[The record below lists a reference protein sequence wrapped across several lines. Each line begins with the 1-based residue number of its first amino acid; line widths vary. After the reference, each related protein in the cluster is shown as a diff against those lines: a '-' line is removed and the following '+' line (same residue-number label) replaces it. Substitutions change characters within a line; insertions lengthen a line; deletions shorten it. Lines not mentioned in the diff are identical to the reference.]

1 MTNNLK
7 NLLILSSVLL
17 LALILYLGYQ
27 QTLTGQKISLE
38 EFLIKVKNQEIK
50 TIILSGKTNIIAQTK
65 DGRILKTSKD
75 PEESLTKIFKDYGI
89 PSTTIFSLEINQA
102 TSDLRDIILTLLF
115 NVVPFLLVAWIFW
128 QIFRQAQ
135 RGTTQIFTFGKS
147 GIKVYNPDDPN
158 KVTFKDV
165 ANLEEAKQELME
177 VVEFLKNPDKFL
189 KIGAKIP
196 KGVLLVGP
204 PGSGKTLL
212 ARSVAAEA
220 GVPFF
225 YIAGSEFVEM
235 FVGVGSSVSY
245 DTPVLI
251 KTKNFTKLLPI
262 GKFIDQFYKENEEG
276 LKEVK
281 DVWTLGVDFSK
292 GNKFL
297 KRSTWKKVK
306 AVYRH
311 KVDKIYEIEFIGG
324 KIKVTG
330 DHSVF
335 VRKWNHIIPKKAS
348 ELRVGDVLVG
358 LPYSVRG
365 GYNSN
370 LPLGN
375 RSPHYIRAHQFPEKP
390 PFEEITIWSL
400 EENRFKF
407 FNKEAIP
414 VSIATLM
421 GFSNRKAVAVESLPI
436 QKIENLTYK
445 IKLTPSLM
453 KLLGYYT
460 AEGSYHKRS
469 RDLRFNFGADEK
481 EYHEECM
488 KLMEE
493 VFGPGLKPRAKNN
506 GKGALVIHYNSVPIG
521 RWFAKQCGNGAK
533 NKHVPEFIWDLP
545 KEYFLAYLD
554 GLVKGDGYINKKK
567 MIEFTSASKQLIT
580 ELRWLLNMHGI
591 PCSVSKYYQKG
602 GRIIKNNK
610 KPLPDSI
617 YWRIT
622 VAARINPFSESPA
635 PLFFK
640 RPIIKKIR
648 ILPYND
654 YVYDL
659 CGCEN
664 EAFFGGEKPI
674 LLHNSRVRDA
684 FAVAKRNQPSIL
696 FIDELDA
703 IGKVR
708 GVGITGGHEER
719 EQTLNQILVEM
730 DGFEKGTR
738 VVVIGASVT
747 GDTPVLVKKNGKVML
762 KSIKEIIDEYYL
774 PDEEGIEKPCP
785 DLEVLGFVGEKN
797 RRGVYFRKAV
807 WQKVRS
813 VFRHR
818 VKEIYIIEYLGG
830 KIKAT
835 GNHSVFVRTKFGVV
849 PKLVSELKPGDCLV
863 DLPYQVN
870 RNHKEKE
877 RIYKAEFLQDF
888 DLELSIFEPIYKKNL
903 NKYLAYQFALTYAGK
918 ISQQKIASTF
928 GLSQTAIGKWV
939 RGVSMPREFSFKVF
953 KHKIPEKIKV
963 TPELM
968 RLFGYYSAE
977 GYARKELDFC
987 FNIKET
993 DKINDLKYL
1002 MKKVFGLEP
1011 DAERY
1016 ITPNAVNIVYYSK
1029 PLAEF
1034 FAYWCGRDAHNKHIP
1049 SFLFEAPKEYFIE
1062 FLKGLFNGDGYRY
1075 KNGKLEITSVS
1086 KQLILELNWLSR
1098 MHGFKSYIHSFKAK
1112 EGRRIK
1118 NGKPLKKVVAWR
1130 IGWGKNQNPFAAKQ
1144 ENKFNLKR
1152 PIVRRVIKV
1161 PYDDYV
1167 YDFCGCENEA
1177 FFGGESPVLLH
1188 NTNRPDV
1195 LDPALLRPG
1204 RFDRKIVLDL
1214 PDIKAREEILKIHL
1228 RDKKVGKINLRQIA
1242 ERTPGFSGADL
1253 ANLCNEAAIL
1263 AARRNK
1269 EFIEQEDLLDSIEK
1283 VLLGPERKTKV
1294 YSKKEKEIAAYHE
1307 AGHALV
1313 AHYLPYT
1320 SPVQKISI
1328 IARSRAGGYT
1338 LKTPLEERSFYFK
1351 KEFLDELASMLGG
1364 YAAEKLIFNDVTTG
1378 ASNDLEIATDLA
1390 KQLVLKFGMSEK
1402 LGPISFSKPPREFSL
1417 EKEYSEK
1424 TAELIDE
1431 EVKNIIN
1438 QALER
1443 ALKVLEMKKDKLE
1456 KVAQVLIK
1464 KEVIEKRQFERLV
1477 GERKGS
1483 LQI

>member
-1 MTNNLK
+1 MSNNLK
-7 NLLILSSVLL
+7 NFLILSSVLL

-27 QTLTGQKISLE
+27 QTLTGHKISLE

-50 TIILSGKTNIIAQTK
+50 TITLSGKTNIIAQTK
-65 DGRILKTSKD
+65 DGKILKTSKD

-177 VVEFLKNPDKFL
+177 IVEFLKNPDKFL

-212 ARSVAAEA
+212 ARATAAEA

-225 YIAGSEFVEM
+225 YISGSEFVEL
-235 FVGVGSSVSY
+235 FVG
-245 DTPVLI
+245 
-251 KTKNFTKLLPI
+251 I
-262 GKFIDQFYKENEEG
+262 G
-276 LKEVK
+276 
-281 DVWTLGVDFSK
+281 
-292 GNKFL
+292 
-297 KRSTWKKVK
+297 
-306 AVYRH
+306 A
-311 KVDKIYEIEFIGG
+311 
-324 KIKVTG
+324 
-330 DHSVF
+330 
-335 VRKWNHIIPKKAS
+335 
-348 ELRVGDVLVG
+348 
-358 LPYSVRG
+358 
-365 GYNSN
+365 
-370 LPLGN
+370 
-375 RSPHYIRAHQFPEKP
+375 
-390 PFEEITIWSL
+390 
-400 EENRFKF
+400 
-407 FNKEAIP
+407 
-414 VSIATLM
+414 
-421 GFSNRKAVAVESLPI
+421 
-436 QKIENLTYK
+436 
-445 IKLTPSLM
+445 
-453 KLLGYYT
+453 
-460 AEGSYHKRS
+460 
-469 RDLRFNFGADEK
+469 
-481 EYHEECM
+481 
-488 KLMEE
+488 
-493 VFGPGLKPRAKNN
+493 
-506 GKGALVIHYNSVPIG
+506 
-521 RWFAKQCGNGAK
+521 
-533 NKHVPEFIWDLP
+533 
-545 KEYFLAYLD
+545 
-554 GLVKGDGYINKKK
+554 
-567 MIEFTSASKQLIT
+567 
-580 ELRWLLNMHGI
+580 
-591 PCSVSKYYQKG
+591 
-602 GRIIKNNK
+602 
-610 KPLPDSI
+610 
-617 YWRIT
+617 
-622 VAARINPFSESPA
+622 
-635 PLFFK
+635 
-640 RPIIKKIR
+640 
-648 ILPYND
+648 
-654 YVYDL
+654 
-659 CGCEN
+659 
-664 EAFFGGEKPI
+664 
-674 LLHNSRVRDA
+674 SRVRDC
-684 FAVAKRNQPSIL
+684 FSVAKRNQPSIL
-696 FIDELDA
+696 FLDEIDA

-730 DGFEKGTR
+730 DGFERGTR

-747 GDTPVLVKKNGKVML
+747 GDIPVLVKKNGKVML
-762 KSIKEIIDEYYL
+762 KPIKEIIDEYYL
-774 PDEEGIEKPCP
+774 PDEEGVEKPCP
-785 DLEVLGFVGEKN
+785 DLEVLGFVGKKN

-813 VFRHR
+813 VFRHK
-818 VKEIYIIEYLGG
+818 VKEIYIIEYIGG

-835 GNHSVFVRTKFGVV
+835 GDHSVFVRTKFGVA

-877 RIYKAEFLQDF
+877 RVYKAEFPQEF
-888 DLELSIFEPIYKKNL
+888 DLELNVYEPIYRKNL
-903 NKYLAYQFALTYAGK
+903 IKYLAYQFALTYAGK
-918 ISQQKIASTF
+918 ISQQKIANTF
-928 GLSQTAIGKWV
+928 GFSQTSIGDWI
-939 RGVSMPREFSFKVF
+939 REVSLPREFSFKVF

-968 RLFGYYSAE
+968 RLFGYYAAE

-987 FNIKET
+987 FSVKEK
-993 DKINDLKYL
+993 DKINNLKYL

-1011 DAERY
+1011 DVERY
-1016 ITPNAVNIVYYSK
+1016 ITPNAVNIVYHSK

-1034 FAYWCGRDAHNKHIP
+1034 FAYWCGRGAHNKHIP

-1098 MHGFKSYIHSFKAK
+1098 MHGFKSYICSFKAK

-1118 NGKPLKKVVAWR
+1118 NGKPLKEVVAWR
-1130 IGWGKNQNPFAAKQ
+1130 IGWGKNQNPFESKQ

-1152 PIVRRVIKV
+1152 PIVKRVVKI

-1177 FFGGESPVLLH
+1177 FFGGESPILLH

-1228 RDKKVGKINLRQIA
+1228 RDKKVGKINLRQVA

-1313 AHYLPYT
+1313 AHYLPHT
-1320 SPVQKISI
+1320 NPVQKISI
-1328 IARSRAGGYT
+1328 IARGRAGGYT

-1477 GERKGS
+1477 GEKKGS

>member
-1 MTNNLK
+1 MSNNLK
-7 NLLILSSVLL
+7 NFLILSSVLL

-50 TIILSGKTNIIAQTK
+50 TITLSGKTNIIAQTK
-65 DGRILKTSKD
+65 DGKILKTSKD
-75 PEESLTKIFKDYGI
+75 PEESLTQLFKDYGI

-177 VVEFLKNPDKFL
+177 IVEFLKNPDKFL

-212 ARSVAAEA
+212 ARATAAEA

-225 YIAGSEFVEM
+225 YISGSEFVEL
-235 FVGVGSSVSY
+235 FVG
-245 DTPVLI
+245 
-251 KTKNFTKLLPI
+251 I
-262 GKFIDQFYKENEEG
+262 G
-276 LKEVK
+276 
-281 DVWTLGVDFSK
+281 
-292 GNKFL
+292 
-297 KRSTWKKVK
+297 
-306 AVYRH
+306 A
-311 KVDKIYEIEFIGG
+311 
-324 KIKVTG
+324 
-330 DHSVF
+330 
-335 VRKWNHIIPKKAS
+335 
-348 ELRVGDVLVG
+348 
-358 LPYSVRG
+358 
-365 GYNSN
+365 
-370 LPLGN
+370 
-375 RSPHYIRAHQFPEKP
+375 
-390 PFEEITIWSL
+390 
-400 EENRFKF
+400 
-407 FNKEAIP
+407 
-414 VSIATLM
+414 
-421 GFSNRKAVAVESLPI
+421 
-436 QKIENLTYK
+436 
-445 IKLTPSLM
+445 
-453 KLLGYYT
+453 
-460 AEGSYHKRS
+460 
-469 RDLRFNFGADEK
+469 
-481 EYHEECM
+481 
-488 KLMEE
+488 
-493 VFGPGLKPRAKNN
+493 
-506 GKGALVIHYNSVPIG
+506 
-521 RWFAKQCGNGAK
+521 
-533 NKHVPEFIWDLP
+533 
-545 KEYFLAYLD
+545 
-554 GLVKGDGYINKKK
+554 
-567 MIEFTSASKQLIT
+567 
-580 ELRWLLNMHGI
+580 
-591 PCSVSKYYQKG
+591 
-602 GRIIKNNK
+602 
-610 KPLPDSI
+610 
-617 YWRIT
+617 
-622 VAARINPFSESPA
+622 
-635 PLFFK
+635 
-640 RPIIKKIR
+640 
-648 ILPYND
+648 
-654 YVYDL
+654 
-659 CGCEN
+659 
-664 EAFFGGEKPI
+664 
-674 LLHNSRVRDA
+674 SRVRDC
-684 FAVAKRNQPSIL
+684 FSVAKRNQPSIL
-696 FIDELDA
+696 FLDEIDA

-762 KSIKEIIDEYYL
+762 KPIKEIIDEYYL
-774 PDEEGIEKPCP
+774 PDEEGVEKLCP
-785 DLEVLGFVGEKN
+785 DLEVLGFVGKKN

-813 VFRHR
+813 VFRHK
-818 VKEIYIIEYLGG
+818 VKEIYIIEYIGG

-835 GNHSVFVRTKFGVV
+835 GDHSVFVRTKFGVA

-877 RIYKAEFLQDF
+877 RIYKAEFPQGF
-888 DLELSIFEPIYKKNL
+888 DLELNIFEPIYRKNL

-928 GLSQTAIGKWV
+928 GFSQTSIGDWI
-939 RGVSMPREFSFKVF
+939 RGVSLPREFSFKVF

-963 TPELM
+963 TPELI
-968 RLFGYYSAE
+968 RLFGYYAAE
-977 GYARKELDFC
+977 GYSRKELDFC
-987 FNIKET
+987 FNVKEE

-1011 DAERY
+1011 DVERC
-1016 ITPNAVNIVYYSK
+1016 ITPNAVNIIYHSK

-1034 FAYWCGRDAHNKHIP
+1034 FAYWCGRGAHNKHIP

-1118 NGKPLKKVVAWR
+1118 NGKPLKEVVAWR
-1130 IGWGKNQNPFAAKQ
+1130 IGWGKNQNPFESKQ

-1152 PIVRRVIKV
+1152 PIVKRVVKI

-1177 FFGGESPVLLH
+1177 FFGGESPILLH

-1228 RDKKVGKINLRQIA
+1228 RDKKVGKINLRQVA

-1328 IARSRAGGYT
+1328 IARGRAGGYT

-1477 GERKGS
+1477 GEKKGS

>member
-1 MTNNLK
+1 MLK
-7 NLLILSSVLL
+7 GEKLKYFVLFF
-17 LALILYLGYQ
+17 
-27 QTLTGQKISLE
+27 SLVLF
-38 EFLIKVKNQEIK
+38 FLIFFIGEKKLKEEQEVSFVNFLDKVKKGEVKEIN
-50 TIILSGKTNIIAQTK
+50 IESDSNIIFVTK
-65 DGRILKTSKD
+65 DGKIFRTSKD
-75 PEESLTKIFKDYGI
+75 PNSSLWEVFEKEKIPKNDYLNIKINKKPEFSFGQLLLSFILNVLPVAIIIWFIWQMFKQTQKGT
-89 PSTTIFSLEINQA
+89 SQIFS
-102 TSDLRDIILTLLF
+102 
-115 NVVPFLLVAWIFW
+115 
-128 QIFRQAQ
+128 
-135 RGTTQIFTFGKS
+135 FGKS

-158 KVTFKDV
+158 KVTFKDI
-165 ANLEEAKQELME
+165 ADLEEAKQELME

-204 PGSGKTLL
+204 PGSGKTML

-225 YIAGSEFVEM
+225 YISGSEFVEM
-235 FVGVGSSVSY
+235 FVGVGS
-245 DTPVLI
+245 
-251 KTKNFTKLLPI
+251 
-262 GKFIDQFYKENEEG
+262 
-276 LKEVK
+276 
-281 DVWTLGVDFSK
+281 
-292 GNKFL
+292 
-297 KRSTWKKVK
+297 
-306 AVYRH
+306 A
-311 KVDKIYEIEFIGG
+311 
-324 KIKVTG
+324 
-330 DHSVF
+330 
-335 VRKWNHIIPKKAS
+335 
-348 ELRVGDVLVG
+348 
-358 LPYSVRG
+358 
-365 GYNSN
+365 
-370 LPLGN
+370 
-375 RSPHYIRAHQFPEKP
+375 
-390 PFEEITIWSL
+390 
-400 EENRFKF
+400 
-407 FNKEAIP
+407 
-414 VSIATLM
+414 
-421 GFSNRKAVAVESLPI
+421 
-436 QKIENLTYK
+436 
-445 IKLTPSLM
+445 
-453 KLLGYYT
+453 
-460 AEGSYHKRS
+460 
-469 RDLRFNFGADEK
+469 
-481 EYHEECM
+481 
-488 KLMEE
+488 
-493 VFGPGLKPRAKNN
+493 
-506 GKGALVIHYNSVPIG
+506 
-521 RWFAKQCGNGAK
+521 
-533 NKHVPEFIWDLP
+533 
-545 KEYFLAYLD
+545 
-554 GLVKGDGYINKKK
+554 
-567 MIEFTSASKQLIT
+567 
-580 ELRWLLNMHGI
+580 
-591 PCSVSKYYQKG
+591 
-602 GRIIKNNK
+602 
-610 KPLPDSI
+610 
-617 YWRIT
+617 
-622 VAARINPFSESPA
+622 
-635 PLFFK
+635 
-640 RPIIKKIR
+640 
-648 ILPYND
+648 
-654 YVYDL
+654 
-659 CGCEN
+659 
-664 EAFFGGEKPI
+664 
-674 LLHNSRVRDA
+674 RVRDA
-684 FAVAKRNQPSIL
+684 FSVAKRNQPSIL
-696 FIDELDA
+696 FIDEIDA

-747 GDTPVLVKKNGKVML
+747 GDTPVLVKKNEKVML
-762 KSIKEIIDEYYL
+762 KPIKEIIDEYYL
-774 PDEEGIEKPCP
+774 PDEEGVEKPCP

-835 GNHSVFVRTKFGVV
+835 GNHSVFIRTKFGVV

-877 RIYKAEFLQDF
+877 RIYKAEFHQSF
-888 DLELSIFEPIYKKNL
+888 DLELNIFEPIYRKNI
-903 NKYLAYQFALTYAGK
+903 NKYLAYQFALAYAGK

-928 GLSQTAIGKWV
+928 GFSQTSIGKWI
-939 RGVSMPREFSFKVF
+939 RGVSMPREFSSKAF

-968 RLFGYYSAE
+968 RLFGYYAAE

-987 FNIKET
+987 FNVEET

-1011 DAERY
+1011 DVERY
-1016 ITPNAVNIVYYSK
+1016 ITPNAVNIVYHSK

-1034 FAYWCGRDAHNKHIP
+1034 FAYWCGRGAHNKHIP

-1062 FLKGLFNGDGYRY
+1062 FLKGLFNGDGYKY

-1118 NGKPLKKVVAWR
+1118 NGKPLKEVVAWR
-1130 IGWGKNQNPFAAKQ
+1130 IGWGKNQNPFEAKQ

-1177 FFGGESPVLLH
+1177 FFGGESPILLH

-1214 PDIKAREEILKIHL
+1214 PDVKAREEILKIHL
-1228 RDKKVGKINLRQIA
+1228 RDKKVGKVNLKQIA
-1242 ERTPGFSGADL
+1242 ELTPGFSGADL

-1269 EFIEQEDLLDSIEK
+1269 EFIEQEDLLDSIDK

-1313 AHYLPYT
+1313 AHYLPFA

-1328 IARSRAGGYT
+1328 IARGKAGGYT

-1364 YAAEKLIFNDVTTG
+1364 YAAEKLIYNDITTG
-1378 ASNDLEIATDLA
+1378 ASSDLEIATDLA
-1390 KQLVLKFGMSEK
+1390 RQLVLKFGMSEK
-1402 LGPISFSKPPREFSL
+1402 LGPISFSRTPREFYL

-1424 TAELIDE
+1424 TAEIIDE
-1431 EVKNIIN
+1431 EVKRIIDK
-1438 QALER
+1438 ALER
-1443 ALKVLEMKKDKLE
+1443 ALKVLTLKKDKLE
-1456 KVAQVLIK
+1456 KVAKVLMK
-1464 KEVIEKRQFERLV
+1464 EEVIEKRRFERLV
-1477 GERKGS
+1477 GEKKGS
-1483 LQI
+1483 IKVD

>member
-1 MTNNLK
+1 MKINLK
-7 NLLILSSVLL
+7 NLLILSSLL
-17 LALILYLGYQ
+17 FLGLILYLGYQ
-27 QTLTGQKISLE
+27 QNLTSQKISLE
-38 EFLIKVKNQEIK
+38 EFLIKVKNKEVK
-50 TIILSGKTNIIAQTK
+50 TITLSGKTNITFQTK
-65 DGRILKTSKD
+65 DGKIFKTSKD
-75 PEESLTKIFKDYGI
+75 PDESLTQLFKDYGI
-89 PSTTIFSLEINQA
+89 PSTTIFSLEINQE
-102 TSDLRDIILTLLF
+102 TGNLRDIVLTLLF
-115 NVVPFLLVAWIFW
+115 NVLPFLLIAWIFW

-204 PGSGKTLL
+204 PGSGKTML

-225 YIAGSEFVEM
+225 YISGSEFVEL
-235 FVGVGSSVSY
+235 FVG
-245 DTPVLI
+245 
-251 KTKNFTKLLPI
+251 I
-262 GKFIDQFYKENEEG
+262 G
-276 LKEVK
+276 
-281 DVWTLGVDFSK
+281 
-292 GNKFL
+292 
-297 KRSTWKKVK
+297 
-306 AVYRH
+306 A
-311 KVDKIYEIEFIGG
+311 
-324 KIKVTG
+324 
-330 DHSVF
+330 
-335 VRKWNHIIPKKAS
+335 
-348 ELRVGDVLVG
+348 
-358 LPYSVRG
+358 
-365 GYNSN
+365 
-370 LPLGN
+370 
-375 RSPHYIRAHQFPEKP
+375 
-390 PFEEITIWSL
+390 
-400 EENRFKF
+400 
-407 FNKEAIP
+407 
-414 VSIATLM
+414 
-421 GFSNRKAVAVESLPI
+421 
-436 QKIENLTYK
+436 
-445 IKLTPSLM
+445 
-453 KLLGYYT
+453 
-460 AEGSYHKRS
+460 
-469 RDLRFNFGADEK
+469 
-481 EYHEECM
+481 
-488 KLMEE
+488 
-493 VFGPGLKPRAKNN
+493 
-506 GKGALVIHYNSVPIG
+506 
-521 RWFAKQCGNGAK
+521 
-533 NKHVPEFIWDLP
+533 
-545 KEYFLAYLD
+545 
-554 GLVKGDGYINKKK
+554 
-567 MIEFTSASKQLIT
+567 
-580 ELRWLLNMHGI
+580 
-591 PCSVSKYYQKG
+591 
-602 GRIIKNNK
+602 
-610 KPLPDSI
+610 
-617 YWRIT
+617 
-622 VAARINPFSESPA
+622 
-635 PLFFK
+635 
-640 RPIIKKIR
+640 
-648 ILPYND
+648 
-654 YVYDL
+654 
-659 CGCEN
+659 
-664 EAFFGGEKPI
+664 
-674 LLHNSRVRDA
+674 SRVRDC
-684 FAVAKRNQPSIL
+684 FSVAKRNQPSIL
-696 FIDELDA
+696 FLDEIDA

-762 KSIKEIIDEYYL
+762 KPIKEIIDEYYL
-774 PDEEGIEKPCP
+774 RDEEGVEKLCP
-785 DLEVLGFVGEKN
+785 DLEVLGFVGKKN

-813 VFRHR
+813 VFRHK

-835 GNHSVFVRTKFGVV
+835 GNHSVFIRTKFGVV

-877 RIYKAEFLQDF
+877 RIYKAEFLHSF
-888 DLELSIFEPIYKKNL
+888 DLELNIFEPIYKKNL

-928 GLSQTAIGKWV
+928 GLSQTGIGDWI

-968 RLFGYYSAE
+968 RLFGYYAAE
-977 GYARKELDFC
+977 GYSRKELDFC
-987 FNIKET
+987 FNVKEK

-1016 ITPNAVNIVYYSK
+1016 ITPNAVNIVYHSK

-1034 FAYWCGRDAHNKHIP
+1034 FAYWCGRGAHNKHIP

-1118 NGKPLKKVVAWR
+1118 NGKPLKEVVAWR
-1130 IGWGKNQNPFAAKQ
+1130 IGWGKNQNPFESKQ

-1177 FFGGESPVLLH
+1177 FFGGESPILLH

-1283 VLLGPERKTKV
+1283 FYWVQ
-1294 YSKKEKEIAAYHE
+1294 KEKQKFIQRKKKK
-1307 AGHALV
+1307 L
-1313 AHYLPYT
+1313 LLIMR
-1320 SPVQKISI
+1320 PVMLSLLI
-1328 IARSRAGGYT
+1328 IFLLQVLFKKYR
-1338 LKTPLEERSFYFK
+1338 LLLEE
-1351 KEFLDELASMLGG
+1351 E
-1364 YAAEKLIFNDVTTG
+1364 
-1378 ASNDLEIATDLA
+1378 
-1390 KQLVLKFGMSEK
+1390 Q
-1402 LGPISFSKPPREFSL
+1402 
-1417 EKEYSEK
+1417 
-1424 TAELIDE
+1424 
-1431 EVKNIIN
+1431 
-1438 QALER
+1438 
-1443 ALKVLEMKKDKLE
+1443 
-1456 KVAQVLIK
+1456 VAIL
-1464 KEVIEKRQFERLV
+1464 
-1477 GERKGS
+1477 
-1483 LQI
+1483 

>member
-7 NLLILSSVLL
+7 NLLILSSALL

-27 QTLTGQKISLE
+27 QTLSGQKISLE
-38 EFLIKVKNQEIK
+38 EFLIKVKNQEVK
-50 TIILSGKTNIIAQTK
+50 TITLAGKTNITFQTK
-65 DGRILKTSKD
+65 DGKIFKTSKD
-75 PEESLTKIFKDYGI
+75 PDESLTKIFKDYGI
-89 PSTTIFSLEINQA
+89 PSTTIFSLEINQE
-102 TSDLRDIILTLLF
+102 TNNLRDIVLTLLF
-115 NVVPFLLVAWIFW
+115 NILPFLLIIWIFW

-165 ANLEEAKQELME
+165 ADLEEAKQELME

-212 ARSVAAEA
+212 ARATAAEA

-225 YIAGSEFVEM
+225 YISGSEFVEM
-235 FVGVGSSVSY
+235 FVGVGS
-245 DTPVLI
+245 
-251 KTKNFTKLLPI
+251 
-262 GKFIDQFYKENEEG
+262 
-276 LKEVK
+276 
-281 DVWTLGVDFSK
+281 
-292 GNKFL
+292 
-297 KRSTWKKVK
+297 
-306 AVYRH
+306 A
-311 KVDKIYEIEFIGG
+311 
-324 KIKVTG
+324 
-330 DHSVF
+330 
-335 VRKWNHIIPKKAS
+335 
-348 ELRVGDVLVG
+348 
-358 LPYSVRG
+358 
-365 GYNSN
+365 
-370 LPLGN
+370 
-375 RSPHYIRAHQFPEKP
+375 
-390 PFEEITIWSL
+390 
-400 EENRFKF
+400 
-407 FNKEAIP
+407 
-414 VSIATLM
+414 
-421 GFSNRKAVAVESLPI
+421 
-436 QKIENLTYK
+436 
-445 IKLTPSLM
+445 
-453 KLLGYYT
+453 
-460 AEGSYHKRS
+460 
-469 RDLRFNFGADEK
+469 
-481 EYHEECM
+481 
-488 KLMEE
+488 
-493 VFGPGLKPRAKNN
+493 
-506 GKGALVIHYNSVPIG
+506 
-521 RWFAKQCGNGAK
+521 
-533 NKHVPEFIWDLP
+533 
-545 KEYFLAYLD
+545 
-554 GLVKGDGYINKKK
+554 
-567 MIEFTSASKQLIT
+567 
-580 ELRWLLNMHGI
+580 
-591 PCSVSKYYQKG
+591 
-602 GRIIKNNK
+602 
-610 KPLPDSI
+610 
-617 YWRIT
+617 
-622 VAARINPFSESPA
+622 
-635 PLFFK
+635 
-640 RPIIKKIR
+640 
-648 ILPYND
+648 
-654 YVYDL
+654 
-659 CGCEN
+659 
-664 EAFFGGEKPI
+664 
-674 LLHNSRVRDA
+674 RVRDA

-696 FIDELDA
+696 FIDEIDA

-762 KSIKEIIDEYYL
+762 KPIKEIIDEYYL
-774 PDEEGIEKPCP
+774 PDEDGVEKLCP
-785 DLEVLGFVGEKN
+785 DLEVLGFVGKKN

-813 VFRHR
+813 VFRHK

-830 KIKAT
+830 KIKVT
-835 GNHSVFVRTKFGVV
+835 GNHSVFIRTKFGVV

-877 RIYKAEFLQDF
+877 RIYKAEFPHSF
-888 DLELSIFEPIYKKNL
+888 DLELNIFEPIYKKNL

-928 GLSQTAIGKWV
+928 GLSQTGIGDWI

-968 RLFGYYSAE
+968 RLFGYYVAE
-977 GYARKELDFC
+977 GYSRKELDFC
-987 FNIKET
+987 FNVKEE

-1011 DAERY
+1011 DVERC
-1016 ITPNAVNIVYYSK
+1016 ITPNAVNIIYHSK

-1034 FAYWCGRDAHNKHIP
+1034 FAYWCGRGAHNKHIP

-1118 NGKPLKKVVAWR
+1118 NGKPLKEVVAWR
-1130 IGWGKNQNPFAAKQ
+1130 IGWGKNQNPFESKE
-1144 ENKFNLKR
+1144 ENKFNIKR

-1177 FFGGESPVLLH
+1177 FFGGESPILLH

-1269 EFIEQEDLLDSIEK
+1269 EFVEQEDLLDSIEK

-1313 AHYLPYT
+1313 AHYLPHT

-1328 IARSRAGGYT
+1328 IARGRAGGYT

-1443 ALKVLEMKKDKLE
+1443 ALKVLEIKKDKLE

-1464 KEVIEKRQFERLV
+1464 KEVIEKRQFEKLV
-1477 GERKGS
+1477 GEKKGS